1 MSYLAM
7 GKRPK
12 LTVIEGGAPDI
23 SPAEQ
28 AERDLERILEKLDE
42 QKRESSWRQKSWRD
56 SNKSWRP

>member
-1 MSYLAM
+1 M

>member
-7 GKRPK
+7 PKKPK

-28 AERDLERILEKLDE
+28 VERDLERILEKLEE
-42 QKRESSWRQKSWRD
+42 QKMAAAQRRKSWRN
-56 SNKSWRP
+56 SKKSWRP